1 MTNKTFVDHDGACW
15 ARVNKRRAETLYNA
29 GHTITITP
37 VNMTLNHVWC
47 TYIRIGHKLR
57 FNSGEPFDL
66 LVNAFAYYNC
76 NNEAGRYPAYYVRSE
91 VLE

>member
-1 MTNKTFVDHDGACW
+1 MTNRTLTDNKGISWT
-15 ARVNKRRAETLYNA
+15 RVNKRRAETLYNA